1 MAKKSISLPK
11 GFLKSMNNDVLAR
24 AKIFIAAP
32 REMSVTR
39 FKQIVKHYLPKGDIV
54 LGISKEQFV
63 VGFENQPQFAMLKQ
77 ETIQSVVD
85 LVEASSSPHK
95 ISLLPYSQND
105 LSQIVE
111 QLTSNQ
117 RVLLVNG
124 SWKYA
129 FHNLPAYKILI
140 DKNIPI
146 KFISPFVDEDEAKQY
161 EQDHTVSIERPKVA
175 SRLSQEEMFAI
186 ADEEAKRSY
195 DYSYQI
201 GVALGR
207 ENAGSYELV
216 TTAFNRVIPYQ
227 TYALHHGNSREKH
240 LSPPHDTNHYDTIH
254 AEMDLVVRAVEQAID
269 ISGTTLFINVLPC
282 PNCARTLSQT
292 SISEIVYKRD
302 HSDGYAKEFLEACG
316 KKVIQV

>member
-1 MAKKSISLPK
+1 
-11 GFLKSMNNDVLAR
+11 MNNDVLAR
-24 AKIFIAAP
+24 AKIFIVAP

-63 VGFENQPQFAMLKQ
+63 VGFEDQPQFAMLKQ
-77 ETIQSVVD
+77 ETVQPVID

-95 ISLLPYSQND
+95 ISLLSYSQND

-111 QLTSNQ
+111 QLTSGQ

-129 FHNLPAYKILI
+129 FHNLPAYKILLE
-140 DKNIPI
+140 KNIPI

-161 EQDHTVSIERPKVA
+161 EQDHTVSMQRPKAA
-175 SRLSQEEMFAI
+175 SRLSQEEMFSI
-186 ADEEAKRSY
+186 ADNEARQSY

-207 ENAGSYELV
+207 ESTGKYDLIM
-216 TTAFNRVIPYQ
+216 TAYNRVIPYQ

-254 AEMDLVVRAVEQAID
+254 AEMDLIVRAAEQNID

-292 SISEIVYKRD
+292 PISEIVYKQD
-302 HSDGYAKEFLEACG
+302 HSDGYAKGFLEACG
-316 KKVIQV
+316 KKVVKV